1 MAAIDNFDELNSLV
15 EKLIHLH
22 KASKK
27 KIEVLTAENKE
38 LREKITNRDT
48 EQKATQRT
56 MGAAQMAESIKQ
68 EGGNTEALKAQLA
81 SYIEAIDH
89 CIKTI
94 EG

>member
-1 MAAIDNFDELNSLV
+1 MAAIDNFDELNGLV

-27 KIEVLTAENKE
+27 KIEMLTAENKE

-48 EQKATQRT
+48 EQKQRT
-56 MGAAQMAESIKQ
+56 MSAAQMAESIKQ
-68 EGGNTEALKAQLA
+68 EGGNTEAFKAQLA